1 MLEIY
6 LLWAIAGIV
15 LIIAELISG
24 TFYLLVIGIAAFAA
38 AGVAYLGYSFWVQT
52 VLAAAV
58 AVAGVILANRYRGK
72 HGGSASA
79 GSLDIGQS
87 VVLDSWIN
95 ESGRLAR
102 VRYRNALWDAQVL
115 DASDARAG
123 QVLYICGLDGST
135 LHVSKARP
143 A

>member
-1 MLEIY
+1 MQTY

-24 TFYLLVIGIAAFAA
+24 TYHLLVIGIAAFAG
-38 AGVAYLGYSFWVQT
+38 AGAAYLGYAFWVQA

-58 AVAGVILANRYRGK
+58 AVAGVIATNRFRGK
-72 HGGSASA
+72 HGGASST

-87 VVLDSWIN
+87 VVLDEWTN
-95 ESGRLAR
+95 EADRIAR
-102 VRYRNALWDAQVL
+102 VRYRNALWDAKVI
-115 DASDARAG
+115 DAADAHAG
-123 QVLYICGLDGST
+123 EVFYICGSDGST